1 MFEQYVNQKFVVFN
15 IFIAFATFIIYKN
28 TSFNNIY
35 INLFYNKSRMT
46 DNKKVLRKMQKPH
59 TTPNNKSTWLQELK
73 KRLKQAFQTRLQELK
88 KRLKQ
93 EYETLTPYK
102 ILYYIRRILFPRSF
116 IANFVVYTI
125 LSIIYIKIYI
135 LTGFPFNLIPE
146 SIWPK

>member
-35 INLFYNKSRMT
+35 INLFYNKYMMT

-73 KRLKQAFQTRLQELK
+73 KQ
-88 KRLKQ
+88 LKQ
-93 EYETLTPYK
+93 EFQTLTLSK

>member
-1 MFEQYVNQKFVVFN
+1 M
-15 IFIAFATFIIYKN
+15 
-28 TSFNNIY
+28 
-35 INLFYNKSRMT
+35 MT
-46 DNKKVLRKMQKPH
+46 DNKKVLRKMQKPY

-73 KRLKQAFQTRLQELK
+73 KQ
-88 KRLKQ
+88 LKQ
-93 EYETLTPYK
+93 EFQTLTLSK